1 MAFKLDFACSN
12 KYEVYLTGL
21 TIAHEMG
28 IKHLKDI
35 GDSNLVICQSLV
47 EFSLEEPSLAPIR
60 TLIQKL

>member
-12 KYEVYLTGL
+12 KYEAYLTGL

-35 GDSNLVICQSLV
+35 GDSNLLFVKAWQSSHLKNH
-47 EFSLEEPSLAPIR
+47 R
-60 TLIQKL
+60 